1 MKKEKFDVTG
11 MTCSACVAHVEK
23 AVSQVPGVRSVRV
36 NLLSNNMLV
45 EFDSEAGTEAIRS
58 AVEKAGYQAS
68 LQQVKSDK
76 TQTVKDIPSEEKEMA
91 FRWKWSLGFLI
102 PLMYVSMGQML
113 GLPLPE
119 VLVLNEFMILHALLQ
134 LLLALPIYI
143 LNKKYFITG
152 FRTLFNAA
160 PNMDSLIA
168 IGSSAAMI
176 YGVFILFQLSYLSGL
191 GQLVLTG
198 EHHMSLYFES
208 GATILTLITLGK
220 YLESRSKTSTTK
232 AITKLIQ
239 MRPQSAVILRDGQ
252 EEEVPVEQVQVGDV
266 LVLRSGDQVPVDGK
280 IISGNGVFDES
291 ALTGE
296 SLPVEKTN
304 ADELYAATIMRTG
317 YVHLQAT
324 RVGENTSF
332 AKVVKLV
339 EEASDSRAPISR
351 LADQISLYFVP
362 IVIVLAMISGFY
374 WLLMGN
380 SFSFAL
386 STSIAVLVISCPC
399 ALGLATPV
407 AIMVGTGKAA
417 SIGIL
422 FKNATIMEQS
432 GQADIVV
439 FDKTGTLT
447 YGQPAVTE
455 VITSAFFPA
464 HKLMELAASLEKV
477 SEHPLAEAVLLE
489 AKKRNIT
496 LQPVEN
502 AEIVPGK
509 GIRGEIA
516 GRMYLLGNEKMMET
530 DGVNVSKFADKS
542 LAVAKAGQTPLYV
555 ASSTEVLGIIAMADI
570 AREESREVVQTLKAR
585 GKHVVMLTGDHRYTA
600 EAIQKSL
607 DIDELIAE
615 VLPHEKEAVIRRLQS
630 DGKKVAMVGD
640 GINDAPALMR
650 ADIGI
655 AIGSGTDIAVE
666 SADVVLLRHQ
676 LLDVVNVFDISRTVM
691 KHIRQN
697 LFWAFFYNIIGIPLA
712 AGVFFSGL
720 GWQLDPMFA
729 AAAMSLSSVTVVLNA
744 LRINR
749 FKAIESN
756 TGNPTSIKLGDN
768 QETIYNQL
776 NTQNMS
782 VKTMLVEGMT
792 CGHCVMRVQKALNA
806 IDGVEASVDLNSK
819 TATLKISGAI
829 DDQVLSNAVTDAGY
843 EVKSI
848 Q

>member
-1 MKKEKFDVTG
+1 
-11 MTCSACVAHVEK
+11 
-23 AVSQVPGVRSVRV
+23 
-36 NLLSNNMLV
+36 
-45 EFDSEAGTEAIRS
+45 
-58 AVEKAGYQAS
+58 
-68 LQQVKSDK
+68 
-76 TQTVKDIPSEEKEMA
+76 
-91 FRWKWSLGFLI
+91 
-102 PLMYVSMGQML
+102 
-113 GLPLPE
+113 
-119 VLVLNEFMILHALLQ
+119 
-134 LLLALPIYI
+134 
-143 LNKKYFITG
+143 
-152 FRTLFNAA
+152 
-160 PNMDSLIA
+160 
-168 IGSSAAMI
+168 
-176 YGVFILFQLSYLSGL
+176 
-191 GQLVLTG
+191 
-198 EHHMSLYFES
+198 
-208 GATILTLITLGK
+208 
-220 YLESRSKTSTTK
+220 
-232 AITKLIQ
+232 
-239 MRPQSAVILRDGQ
+239 
-252 EEEVPVEQVQVGDV
+252 
-266 LVLRSGDQVPVDGK
+266 
-280 IISGNGVFDES
+280 
-291 ALTGE
+291 
-296 SLPVEKTN
+296 
-304 ADELYAATIMRTG
+304 
-317 YVHLQAT
+317 
-324 RVGENTSF
+324 
-332 AKVVKLV
+332 
-339 EEASDSRAPISR
+339 
-351 LADQISLYFVP
+351 
-362 IVIVLAMISGFY
+362 
-374 WLLMGN
+374 
-380 SFSFAL
+380 
-386 STSIAVLVISCPC
+386 
-399 ALGLATPV
+399 
-407 AIMVGTGKAA
+407 
-417 SIGIL
+417 
-422 FKNATIMEQS
+422 
-432 GQADIVV
+432 
-439 FDKTGTLT
+439 
-447 YGQPAVTE
+447 
-455 VITSAFFPA
+455 
-464 HKLMELAASLEKV
+464 
-477 SEHPLAEAVLLE
+477 
-489 AKKRNIT
+489 
-496 LQPVEN
+496 
-502 AEIVPGK
+502 
-509 GIRGEIA
+509 
-516 GRMYLLGNEKMMET
+516 
-530 DGVNVSKFADKS
+530 
-542 LAVAKAGQTPLYV
+542 
-555 ASSTEVLGIIAMADI
+555 MADI